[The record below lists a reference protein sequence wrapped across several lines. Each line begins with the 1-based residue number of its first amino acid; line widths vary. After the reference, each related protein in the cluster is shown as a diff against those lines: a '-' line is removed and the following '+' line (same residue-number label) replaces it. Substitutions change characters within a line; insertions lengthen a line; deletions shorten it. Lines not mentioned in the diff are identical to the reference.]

1 MKFIIDR
8 FENDIAVCEDENG
21 KIIEILKSQ
30 LPKNAETGDVI
41 IQKNNRYYVDKKET
55 SKRRQEIE
63 ELMDELFE
71 D

>member
-41 IQKNNRYYVDKKET
+41 IQKNNRYYVDKQET

>member
-21 KIIEILKSQ
+21 KIIEFLKSQ

-41 IQKNNRYYVDKKET
+41 IQKNNRYYVDKQET

>member
-8 FENDIAVCEDENG
+8 FENDIAVCEENG

-41 IQKNNRYYVDKKET
+41 IQKNNRYYVDKQET

>member
-21 KIIEILKSQ
+21 KIIEISKSQ

-41 IQKNNRYYVDKKET
+41 IQKNNRYYVDKQET

>member
-8 FENDIAVCEDENG
+8 FENDIAVCENENG

-41 IQKNNRYYVDKKET
+41 IQKNNRYYVDKQET

>member
-41 IQKNNRYYVDKKET
+41 IQKITVIMSINKKQANEDKKLK
-55 SKRRQEIE
+55 S
-63 ELMDELFE
+63 
-71 D
+71 

>member
-21 KIIEILKSQ
+21 KIIEIVKSQ

-41 IQKNNRYYVDKKET
+41 IQKNNRYYVDKQET